1 MCPREYLI
9 KMYNIE
15 EQWFIGNHKFIILMA
30 DEIVS
35 FSSKQYTLQEQVD
48 LKSLLTLNYVDRNYM
63 KEHMEVTFSLIDYH
77 ILLHIDVHRDRGLFT
92 DLID

>member
-1 MCPREYLI
+1 
-9 KMYNIE
+9 
-15 EQWFIGNHKFIILMA
+15 MA

-48 LKSLLTLNYVDRNYM
+48 LKSFLALNYVDRNCM
-63 KEHMEVTFSLIDYH
+63 EEHMEVTFSLIDYH
-77 ILLHIDVHRDRGLFT
+77 ILLRIYAHRDWGIFT